1 MKGVIY
7 MTKSKRQRIRE
18 KRLKARIRTHNKLAT
33 AANARL
39 YWTKY
44 KRLISFD
51 RTYARCMCPNKL
63 YFGPLPIK
71 YPNRKRV
78 RQLAKCLK
86 QGMHY
91 RARIPKRFLYEYK
104 TPVMINHRSTYCS
117 IFGGEITND

>member
-1 MKGVIY
+1 
-7 MTKSKRQRIRE
+7 MTKKQRIRQ
-18 KRLKARIRTHNKLAT
+18 KRLKGKIRNRAK
-33 AANARL
+33 AANAANAHL

-44 KRLISFD
+44 KGLISFD

-63 YFGPLPIK
+63 YFGPLPMK
-71 YPNRKRV
+71 YPNRKRA

-86 QGMHY
+86 QGMYY